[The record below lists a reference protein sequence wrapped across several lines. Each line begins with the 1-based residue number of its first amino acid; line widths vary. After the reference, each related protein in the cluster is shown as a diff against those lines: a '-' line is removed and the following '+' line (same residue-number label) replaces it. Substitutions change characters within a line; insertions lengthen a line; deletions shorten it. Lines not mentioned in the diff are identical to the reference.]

1 MNELMIVANVAIV
14 FGVIYKLFELF
25 VGRKERMMIFVG
37 RKERMMIIEKLG
49 DKLTPDTFKNG
60 IFYRTGLFSFGG
72 LRMGC
77 LMIGLGV
84 GLLVGYGI
92 ISATQYS
99 YFDGNRPYE
108 VTSVVYG
115 ACVLCVFH
123 SIRFKVYKGWS
134 TAVLLFL
141 CPYVS

>member
-14 FGVIYKLFELF
+14 FGVIYKLFEL
-25 VGRKERMMIFVG
+25 FVG

-115 ACVLCVFH
+115 ACVLLGGGTGLVIYYLIEKKQREDEH
-123 SIRFKVYKGWS
+123 NK
-134 TAVLLFL
+134 
-141 CPYVS
+141 

>member
-25 VGRKERMMIFVG
+25 VGRKERMMIV
-37 RKERMMIIEKLG
+37 EKLG

-115 ACVLCVFH
+115 ACVLLGGGTGLVISYLIEKKQREDEH
-123 SIRFKVYKGWS
+123 NK
-134 TAVLLFL
+134 
-141 CPYVS
+141 

>member
-1 MNELMIVANVAIV
+1 MNELMIVANVAII
-14 FGVIYKLFELF
+14 FGVIYKLFEL
-25 VGRKERMMIFVG
+25 FVG

-115 ACVLCVFH
+115 ACVLLGGGTGLV
-123 SIRFKVYKGWS
+123 
-134 TAVLLFL
+134 
-141 CPYVS
+141 VSYLIEKKQREGEHNK

>member
-14 FGVIYKLFELF
+14 FGVIYKLFEL
-25 VGRKERMMIFVG
+25 FVG

-115 ACVLCVFH
+115 ACVLLGGGTGLV
-123 SIRFKVYKGWS
+123 
-134 TAVLLFL
+134 
-141 CPYVS
+141 VSYLIEKKQREDEHNKE

>member
-14 FGVIYKLFELF
+14 FGVIYKLFEL
-25 VGRKERMMIFVG
+25 FVG

-115 ACVLCVFH
+115 ACVLLGGGTGLVI
-123 SIRFKVYKGWS
+123 SYLIEKKQREDEYNK
-134 TAVLLFL
+134 
-141 CPYVS
+141 

>member
-14 FGVIYKLFELF
+14 FGVIYKLFEL
-25 VGRKERMMIFVG
+25 FVG

-115 ACVLCVFH
+115 ACVLLGGGTGLV
-123 SIRFKVYKGWS
+123 
-134 TAVLLFL
+134 
-141 CPYVS
+141 VSYLIEKKQREDERNK

>member
-14 FGVIYKLFELF
+14 FGVIYKLFEL
-25 VGRKERMMIFVG
+25 FVG

-99 YFDGNRPYE
+99 YFGGNRPYE

-115 ACVLCVFH
+115 ACVLLGGGTGLVISYLIEKKQREDEH
-123 SIRFKVYKGWS
+123 NK
-134 TAVLLFL
+134 
-141 CPYVS
+141 

>member
-1 MNELMIVANVAIV
+1 MEELMQVATVAIV
-14 FGVIYKLFELF
+14 FGVIYKLFEL
-25 VGRKERMMIFVG
+25 FVG

-115 ACVLCVFH
+115 ACVLLGGGTGLVISYLIEKKQREDEH
-123 SIRFKVYKGWS
+123 NK
-134 TAVLLFL
+134 
-141 CPYVS
+141 

>member
-14 FGVIYKLFELF
+14 FGVIYKLFEL
-25 VGRKERMMIFVG
+25 FVG

-115 ACVLCVFH
+115 ACVLLGGGTGLVISYLIEKKQREDEH
-123 SIRFKVYKGWS
+123 NK
-134 TAVLLFL
+134 
-141 CPYVS
+141 

>member
-14 FGVIYKLFELF
+14 FGVIYKLFEL
-25 VGRKERMMIFVG
+25 FVG

-115 ACVLCVFH
+115 AC
-123 SIRFKVYKGWS
+123 I
-134 TAVLLFL
+134 LLGGGTGL
-141 CPYVS
+141 VVSYLIEKKQREDERNKE

>member
-14 FGVIYKLFELF
+14 FGVIYKLFEL
-25 VGRKERMMIFVG
+25 FVG

-99 YFDGNRPYE
+99 YFDGNKPYE

-115 ACVLCVFH
+115 ACVLLGGGTGLVISYLIEKKQREDEH
-123 SIRFKVYKGWS
+123 NK
-134 TAVLLFL
+134 
-141 CPYVS
+141 

>member
-1 MNELMIVANVAIV
+1 MEELIQVATVAIV
-14 FGVIYKLFELF
+14 FGVIYKLFEL
-25 VGRKERMMIFVG
+25 FVG

-115 ACVLCVFH
+115 ACVLLGGGTGLVISYLIEKKQREDEH
-123 SIRFKVYKGWS
+123 NK
-134 TAVLLFL
+134 
-141 CPYVS
+141 

>member
-14 FGVIYKLFELF
+14 FGVIYKLFEL
-25 VGRKERMMIFVG
+25 FVG

-115 ACVLCVFH
+115 ACVLLGGGMGLVISYLIEKKQREDEH
-123 SIRFKVYKGWS
+123 NK
-134 TAVLLFL
+134 
-141 CPYVS
+141 

>member
-14 FGVIYKLFELF
+14 FGVIYKLFEL
-25 VGRKERMMIFVG
+25 FVG

-99 YFDGNRPYE
+99 YFDGNKPYE
-108 VTSVVYG
+108 ATSVVYG
-115 ACVLCVFH
+115 ACVLLGGGTGLVISYLIEKKQREDEH
-123 SIRFKVYKGWS
+123 NKE
-134 TAVLLFL
+134 
-141 CPYVS
+141 

>member
-25 VGRKERMMIFVG
+25 VS

-115 ACVLCVFH
+115 ACVLLGGGTGLV
-123 SIRFKVYKGWS
+123 
-134 TAVLLFL
+134 
-141 CPYVS
+141 VSYLIEKKQREDEHNK

>member
-14 FGVIYKLFELF
+14 FGVIYKLFEL
-25 VGRKERMMIFVG
+25 FVG

-115 ACVLCVFH
+115 ACVRLGGGTGLVISYLIEKKQREDEH
-123 SIRFKVYKGWS
+123 NK
-134 TAVLLFL
+134 
-141 CPYVS
+141 

>member
-25 VGRKERMMIFVG
+25 VGRKERMMI
-37 RKERMMIIEKLG
+37 IEKLG

-60 IFYRTGLFSFGG
+60 IFYRPGLFSFGG

-108 VTSVVYG
+108 ATSVVYG
-115 ACVLCVFH
+115 ACVLLGGGTGLVISYLIEKKQREDEH
-123 SIRFKVYKGWS
+123 NKE
-134 TAVLLFL
+134 
-141 CPYVS
+141 

>member
-1 MNELMIVANVAIV
+1 MEELMIVANVAIV
-14 FGVIYKLFELF
+14 FGVIYKLFEL
-25 VGRKERMMIFVG
+25 FVG

-115 ACVLCVFH
+115 ACVLLGGGTGLVISYLIEKKQREDEH
-123 SIRFKVYKGWS
+123 NK
-134 TAVLLFL
+134 
-141 CPYVS
+141 